1 MRTRITKSALS
12 LATTTTIRMNTMLRI
27 FNFKRCFVSLLLAIM
42 ASGAYA
48 TDNISMF
55 LGEIKIIEV
64 GAIDRVAVG
73 KGELLSTTMLDNGQ
87 LLLLAE
93 KDGETTVHIW
103 YTDGSESD
111 IKIQILVSDQDRLVY
126 ELQTL
131 LADLPNVEVKVVGQ
145 KIFLTGHLNCIAGQ
159 ENCEEA
165 NTISTVQGVYKDVIN
180 LTRVSAQ
187 TPPTIL
193 PSSKMVNMSVKI
205 TEFNTNKLTE
215 LGINWA
221 DAVAGPGAGFADT
234 FVGNETFSS
243 AVPTDLAPSFTGALP
258 VNIGSPLG
266 VFGLAT
272 EIVSRINLL
281 VSTGDAIILA
291 EPRLSARS
299 GGKAEFLAGGEI
311 PVVTQ
316 GGLGSTNV
324 EFKEFGIILKIN
336 PIVDDENNILATV
349 NTEVSAVDQAN
360 AVGGVPAFITRK
372 TTTDV
377 SMKDDETLVL
387 SGLVDRSLGESID
400 KFPLLGDIPVL
411 GALFRSTRWNNDLTE
426 LVIFVTPK
434 VFDAKSQFNQ
444 ERVQRREDLIEH
456 FKGKVDRD
464 EVILD

>member
-1 MRTRITKSALS
+1 MRALIKITK
-12 LATTTTIRMNTMLRI
+12 TGMEHMMRI
-27 FNFKRCFVSLLLAIM
+27 FNFKQCFLAVFLAFIATSTF
-42 ASGAYA
+42 AS
-48 TDNISMF
+48 DEISMF

-64 GAIDRVAVG
+64 GDIDRVAVG

-111 IKIQILVSDQDRLVY
+111 IKVQVLASDQDRIVH
-126 ELQTL
+126 ELQIL
-131 LADLPNVEVKVVGQ
+131 LADLPSVEVKVVGQ
-145 KIFLTGHLNCIAGQ
+145 KVFLAGKINCVTGQ

-165 NTISTVQGVYKDVIN
+165 NTIQTVLGVYKDIIN
-180 LTRVSAQ
+180 LTRVSEQYA
-187 TPPTIL
+187 PVIIPD
-193 PSSKMVNMSVKI
+193 SKMVSMSVKI

-221 DAVAGPGAGFADT
+221 DAVSGPGAG
-234 FVGNETFSS
+234 VGWNAIANDEFG
-243 AVPTDLAPSFTGALP
+243 AAAPADLAPSFLPLPLTGA
-258 VNIGSPLG
+258 SPLAAVG
-266 VFGLAT
+266 IVT

-281 VSTGDAIILA
+281 VQTGDAIILA

-336 PIVDDENNILATV
+336 PIVDDENNIMATV
-349 NTEVSAVDQAN
+349 NTEVSAVDN
-360 AVGGVPAFITRK
+360 SLAVGGVPAFLTRK

-377 SMKDDETLVL
+377 SMKDGETLVL
-387 SGLVDRSLGESID
+387 SGLVDRTVGESID
-400 KFPLLGDIPVL
+400 KFPILGDLPVL
-411 GALFRSTRWNNDLTE
+411 GALFRSTKWQNDLSE
-426 LVIFVTPK
+426 LVIFVTPT

-444 ERVQRREDLIEH
+444 DSIQRRVELIEQFHRKVERDDLI
-456 FKGKVDRD
+456 
-464 EVILD
+464 LD